1 MTRTT
6 RRGMTLAEVLTVI
19 AVIAILIGLLLPAQR
34 RVGTAAARAK
44 CQNNLKQ
51 LMLGLH
57 LYEDAGRPAPN
68 SPDSPRGL
76 PPGCYGPGATPEE
89 RLGWMVS
96 VLPYIEQG
104 NLFSRFDAAT
114 GYAGNAGS
122 AAAEVNLFV
131 CPSAHPTGAATT
143 NYVALAGV
151 GLDAAARP
159 ASAAGNGA
167 MGYDRTITLAAVTDG
182 TGNTIGLAE
191 TASGVGPWARGGTA
205 TLRGF
210 DPADAPVS
218 GPGRPFGVHERGFN
232 VAMLDGSV
240 RFVRDTVDPRAFA
253 AAITV
258 AGGERVDLE

>member
-19 AVIAILIGLLLPAQR
+19 AVIAILIGLLLPATR
-34 RVGTAAARAK
+34 RVREPAARAK

-57 LYEDAGRPAPN
+57 LYQDVGIPD
-68 SPDSPRGL
+68 SPDTPRGL

-89 RLGWMVS
+89 RLGWTVP

-104 NLFSRFDAAT
+104 NLFNRFDAGT
-114 GYAGNAGS
+114 GYAGNAGP
-122 AAAEVNLFV
+122 AAVEVNRFV
-131 CPSAHPTGAATT
+131 CPSALPGNAATT

-159 ASAAGNGA
+159 AGAVGIGA
-167 MGYDRTITLAAVTDG
+167 MGYDRTITLAEIADG
-182 TGNTIGLAE
+182 ASNTIGLAE

-253 AAITV
+253 AAVTV
-258 AGGERVDLE
+258 GGRERVDLE